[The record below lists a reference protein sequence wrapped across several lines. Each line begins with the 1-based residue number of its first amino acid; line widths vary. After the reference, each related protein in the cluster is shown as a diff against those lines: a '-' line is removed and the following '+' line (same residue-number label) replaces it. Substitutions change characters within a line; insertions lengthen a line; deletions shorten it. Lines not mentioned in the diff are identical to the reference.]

1 MPWAYAYEAD
11 APLLDQPPGEA
22 LARVEH
28 FRRLGHGQQPFGW
41 RAVPAVAHPAP
52 PPSRPA
58 LAAVAHAALPVAES
72 SGADSPLALALAR
85 TSAVCHFWR
94 SATMCRSRWAGG
106 MWSGSPGVTG
116 AHV

>member
-1 MPWAYAYEAD
+1 MPWAPAYEAGGS
-11 APLLDQPPGEA
+11 LLDQPPGEA

-41 RAVPAVAHPAP
+41 RA
-52 PPSRPA
+52 
-58 LAAVAHAALPVAES
+58 LAAVGHAALPVAES
-72 SGADSPLALALAR
+72 SGADLPLALAPAR
-85 TSAVCHFWR
+85 GSAVLPFWR
-94 SATMCRSRWAGG
+94 SAKMWRRRWACG